1 MGSKGMKEG
10 DTATSRRMAQ
20 QEQGWGRDR
29 HEGRQEWGTQ
39 GARLA
44 PRGLGGLSRM
54 LHSWGEDGE

>member
-1 MGSKGMKEG
+1 MGSEGTKEG
-10 DTATSRRMAQ
+10 DTVTSRKMAQ
-20 QEQGWGRDR
+20 QEQGWGRGR

-54 LHSWGEDGE
+54 